1 MDRER
6 DPQMPESECRRMLI
20 AIAAGTAA
28 LHNGGLIHGSI
39 SPHSV
44 FRDHE
49 GEWRLGGQGLGLLVA
64 AGCNP
69 YMFPRAIPPEL
80 FPPNAQS
87 TSMRSDVF
95 SIAATVCCFR
105 QGAVPRNSAPPA
117 AVDARALFEEPR
129 LRFAL
134 ERALSSDVSLRQK
147 TAAELLAEVTGE
159 ESPAT
164 EFDVFMCHNAAD
176 KPIIRK
182 LAQQLK
188 EFGLN
193 PWLDEWQL
201 QPGVP
206 WQPALERQ
214 IEKIKSAAVFV
225 GDRGL
230 GPWQNLEQAA
240 LLRQFVA
247 RGCPVIPVLLPTAG
261 EVPQLPLFLQGMT
274 WVDFRQRDADPLAR
288 LVWGITGTRPSR

>member
-1 MDRER
+1 M
-6 DPQMPESECRRMLI
+6 S
-20 AIAAGTAA
+20 
-28 LHNGGLIHGSI
+28 
-39 SPHSV
+39 
-44 FRDHE
+44 
-49 GEWRLGGQGLGLLVA
+49 

-69 YMFPRAIPPEL
+69 YTFPRTIPPEL
-80 FPPNAQS
+80 YPPNAES
-87 TSMRSDVF
+87 ISMRSDVF

-105 QGAVPRNSAPPA
+105 QGAVPRNSGPPSA
-117 AVDARALFEEPR
+117 ADAKALFEEPR
-129 LRFAL
+129 LKAAI
-134 ERALSSDVSLRQK
+134 ESALSRDVSSRHK
-147 TAAELLAEVTGE
+147 NAAEFLAAVSGE
-159 ESPAT
+159 ESSST
-164 EFDVFMCHNAAD
+164 EFDVFMCHNSAD

-188 EFGLN
+188 DLGVN

-214 IEKIKSAAVFV
+214 IERIKSAAVFV

-240 LLRQFVA
+240 FLRQFVA
-247 RGCPVIPVLLPTAG
+247 KGCPVIPVLLPTVG

-274 WVDFRQRDADPLAR
+274 WVDFRQRDPDPLSR